1 MTDIY
6 SYKYAFQWDVY
17 RLLPWP
23 LGEGGS
29 LSPFTE
35 TCLHRESFTQIP
47 FHRDLFSQRPPSQ
60 RSPPPQETDLQTQTL
75 LDRDNPGRTPPWT
88 GPPWTETPQKEHGTG
103 RRDPREGTW
112 DKAARQEVTSYRDPL
127 ARMTGT
133 RL

>member
-17 RLLPWP
+17 RLLQWP
-23 LGEGGS
+23 LGRGGLCPLS
-29 LSPFTE
+29 QRHAFTENPSHRSPFIE
-35 TCLHRESFTQIP
+35 TS
-47 FHRDLFSQRPPSQ
+47 FHRDLLHRDHPPPRNRPPDTDPPGQ
-60 RSPPPQETDLQTQTL
+60 RQPWPEPPM
-75 LDRDNPGRTPPWT
+75 DRA
-88 GPPWTETPQKEHGTG
+88 PWTETPQKEHGTG